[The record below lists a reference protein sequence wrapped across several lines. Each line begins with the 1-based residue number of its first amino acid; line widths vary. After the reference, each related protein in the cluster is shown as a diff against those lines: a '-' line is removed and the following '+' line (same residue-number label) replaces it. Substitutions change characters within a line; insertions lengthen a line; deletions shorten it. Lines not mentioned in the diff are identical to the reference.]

1 LFARYFFPRGK
12 RENKMSKPV
21 EVEEWW
27 KSLEMCISNIK
38 SDLDLLED
46 SSNPRH
52 RGRYEYAKL
61 SVEHGIDNLT
71 KMLKAGPK
79 VAK

>member
-1 LFARYFFPRGK
+1 
-12 RENKMSKPV
+12 MSKPV
-21 EVEEWW
+21 EVTEWW
-27 KSLEMCISNIK
+27 KCIELSLTNIK

-61 SVEHGIDNLT
+61 SVEHGIDQLG